1 MSWLEV
7 VIPLLCAIISS
18 PIVIHLIQRIRIVRQ
33 LQFEDEVERW
43 VKIACS
49 YAERWAANQA
59 KENPEAKV
67 PSAEKLARARDL
79 VRSRIPA
86 PVDDAE
92 IEARI
97 EHELTARDER
107 RVAVAMEY
115 AGGELRPQAE
125 KTP

>member
-1 MSWLEV
+1 MSWLEI
-7 VIPLLCAIISS
+7 VIPLLGALLGR
-18 PIVIHLIQRIRIVRQ
+18 PLVIQWIQRIRIVRQ
-33 LQFEDEVERW
+33 LQLEDEVERW

-49 YAERWAANQA
+49 YAERWAANRL

-67 PSAEKLARARDL
+67 SSAEKLARARDL
-79 VRSRIPA
+79 VRIRIPA

-97 EHELTARDER
+97 EHELTAREDHK
-107 RVAVAMEY
+107 VAVAMEY
-115 AGGELRPQAE
+115 AGGELRPRVE